1 MYMPIEETVEKLI
14 NPPDYR
20 YFVETG
26 AASENSKVL
35 DSYMKEE
42 KRKTNPV
49 LRDHPDALR
58 FILYRLSD

>member
-1 MYMPIEETVEKLI
+1 MYMPIEETVKKLI

-20 YFVETG
+20 YFVENG
-26 AASENSKVL
+26 ATSENSKVL

-42 KRKTNPV
+42 KWKTNPV